1 MANKWFYL
9 NYATLNETTATVSV
23 ATANSFYPVSNLK
36 HNHTVK
42 EFRTQDS
49 EATVNVTFDFG
60 VAKTVDSFLMV
71 GNNATAQLNVSS
83 VQILGNPTDTW
94 ATPAYDSGVL
104 TLTPDQLDENFFY
117 KAVTST
123 SARYWRITFTNTGGA
138 NNFVG
143 LSNIFLGPATTMS
156 LNAISYGWQ
165 FQRIDRSVVQE
176 GRYGQRYVDR
186 INDQKAI
193 SGSFEFL
200 NKDEFETI
208 DLMFQYC
215 GVHTPL
221 WLIVDSDE
229 VIVNNANVYSG
240 YFNLIERP
248 SFTNRAYGLMS
259 TDFSLI
265 EVV

>member
-1 MANKWFYL
+1 
-9 NYATLNETTATVSV
+9 
-23 ATANSFYPVSNLK
+23 
-36 HNHTVK
+36 
-42 EFRTQDS
+42 
-49 EATVNVTFDFG
+49 
-60 VAKTVDSFLMV
+60 
-71 GNNATAQLNVSS
+71 
-83 VQILGNPTDTW
+83 
-94 ATPAYDSGVL
+94 
-104 TLTPDQLDENFFY
+104 
-117 KAVTST
+117 
-123 SARYWRITFTNTGGA
+123 
-138 NNFVG
+138 
-143 LSNIFLGPATTMS
+143 MS

-193 SGSFEFL
+193 SGAFEFL
-200 NKDEFETI
+200 DKDEFETI
-208 DLMFQYC
+208 DSMFQYC

-248 SFTNRAYGLMS
+248 SFTNKAYGLMS